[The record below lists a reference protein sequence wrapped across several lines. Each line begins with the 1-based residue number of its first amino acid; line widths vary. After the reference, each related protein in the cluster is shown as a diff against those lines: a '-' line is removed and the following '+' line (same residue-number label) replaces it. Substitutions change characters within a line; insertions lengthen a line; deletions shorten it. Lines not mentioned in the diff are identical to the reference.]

1 LSGLNQIQ
9 NEFQNLLENG
19 FEKLEKEKEK
29 GNQFHSEFGP
39 FLPQPSARGPPLFP
53 ASASACPPRAR
64 PAFPRSPL
72 HFVCRAQPW
81 PPVPPVSDT
90 SPFPFSFL
98 QFFPTA
104 SAAFL
109 FPPSRI

>member
-1 LSGLNQIQ
+1 LSGLNQIR
-9 NEFQNLLENG
+9 NGFQNLLENG

-53 ASASACPPRAR
+53 ASRTRATDE
-64 PAFPRSPL
+64 
-72 HFVCRAQPW
+72 
-81 PPVPPVSDT
+81 PVPPVSDT
-90 SPFPFSFL
+90 SPFPFFFL
-98 QFFPTA
+98 RFFPTA

-109 FPPSRI
+109 FPPSRIRTGIIPFLP